1 LKSVSGKGDLVNAE
15 GSFASDF
22 GQRQI
27 AAGSTV
33 SPLKK
38 KKKESKP
45 QKSEKFHAQ
54 LNSTDSQN

>member
-27 AAGSTV
+27 EAGSTV

-38 KKKESKP
+38 KKSKP